1 MRGGITWG
9 DGVLAVGLALC
20 TLGSF
25 FGMQYFSLS
34 GSTVIVE
41 LKDLV
46 VYKSDLT
53 ENRKITVRG
62 DYGDVRIQVNEGRV
76 AVVHA
81 DCPNKVCV
89 RTGWRSLAG
98 DVVIC
103 VPNRV
108 LIRIVGEQTKHIRGI
123 TG

>member
-1 MRGGITWG
+1 MKGRITWG
-9 DGVLAVGLALC
+9 DKVLAIGLALC

-25 FGMQYFSLS
+25 FGLQYISHP

-46 VYKSDLT
+46 VYKSSLA

-98 DVVIC
+98 DAIIC

-108 LIRIVGEQTKHIRGI
+108 LIRIVGAQTKHIRGI